1 MDCEANVGTEV
12 DELVLEWGLG
22 RVSEWKC
29 WRVSLWRSERI
40 EMEGGD
46 VAIFP

>member
-1 MDCEANVGTEV
+1 MDCEANVGIEL
-12 DELVLEWGLG
+12 DELVLEWGWM
-22 RVSEWKC
+22 RVREWKC
-29 WRVSLWRSERI
+29 WMVSLWRSERT